1 MKKRDKK
8 EKKNSRFRDI
18 CGEAFGELFAYAVIG
33 TFGLLGLWLL
43 KNLGLNMK
51 NIDGDLIFLIGLAVM
66 LLLAFAVAYLNKLYY
81 RIKRGKI
88 MKDEIKIT
96 FLGTCACD
104 FSPRLKDEL
113 KDRFDN
119 NARRS
124 SAMLIDNRFLIDCGP
139 HTLDALR
146 IAGISSKAISDVI
159 ITHTHSDHYDPK
171 SINELARGRVIPLNI
186 WASEE
191 ADLAALNG
199 VEIKRMR
206 KMTRYTLDD
215 GISVTGLPANHD
227 HAASPQHIYFC
238 KNGKKV
244 FYGCDGAWL
253 LNQTYYFL
261 KDKKLDL
268 AVLDCTTGDYEGD
281 FRMGEHNSIPML
293 RVMLPSLRTF
303 KVIDEHTE
311 VYFSHL
317 APSLHAPHEE
327 TAKIA
332 DEMGAKVARDGL
344 EFSV

>member
-1 MKKRDKK
+1 M
-8 EKKNSRFRDI
+8 
-18 CGEAFGELFAYAVIG
+18 
-33 TFGLLGLWLL
+33 
-43 KNLGLNMK
+43 
-51 NIDGDLIFLIGLAVM
+51 
-66 LLLAFAVAYLNKLYY
+66 
-81 RIKRGKI
+81 
-88 MKDEIKIT
+88 
-96 FLGTCACD
+96 
-104 FSPRLKDEL
+104 
-113 KDRFDN
+113 
-119 NARRS
+119 
-124 SAMLIDNRFLIDCGP
+124 
-139 HTLDALR
+139 
-146 IAGISSKAISDVI
+146 
-159 ITHTHSDHYDPK
+159 
-171 SINELARGRVIPLNI
+171 
-186 WASEE
+186 
-191 ADLAALNG
+191 
-199 VEIKRMR
+199 
-206 KMTRYTLDD
+206 
-215 GISVTGLPANHD
+215 SVTTTALSSIT
-227 HAASPQHIYFC
+227 AAMTYTFQFKTLINIFKPKHSTTIQNYHFFHISAHSASC